1 MSYNFCFTQLKMYK
15 NIHFIC
21 KSIELVTILKLN
33 MLQKKI
39 LYSRKLTKILFC
51 YLKDLFYMH
60 YLDCKN
66 TIVTFFTD
74 KSCSGIINNA
84 LWSNVKK
91 ILTSLYLKKNIL
103 LILMF
108 ILNMYFIIKKYIV
121 LSMMVLNLINYNLT
135 IQKILK
141 KFLMDLLFIQNLKL
155 FLVTLKERIKVD

>member
-33 MLQKKI
+33 MLKKKI

-84 LWSNVKK
+84 L
-91 ILTSLYLKKNIL
+91 
-103 LILMF
+103 
-108 ILNMYFIIKKYIV
+108 
-121 LSMMVLNLINYNLT
+121 
-135 IQKILK
+135 
-141 KFLMDLLFIQNLKL
+141 
-155 FLVTLKERIKVD
+155 